1 MGFKFL
7 GIFLIHINDYEC
19 AQIPCCK
26 QAIHRD
32 ASDKQKLGKKIT
44 APNLDVSK

>member
-1 MGFKFL
+1 MGVEFL
-7 GIFLIHINDYEC
+7 GIFLIHRNDYEC

-26 QAIHRD
+26 QAIHSD
-32 ASDKQKLGKKIT
+32 ARDKQKLGNKTT